1 MISGSTL
8 LACGGAARHG
18 TARQPKCGDGDGDGD
33 VVTVAGRPRA
43 AGAMG
48 CCKDMFTYQ
57 V

>member
-8 LACGGAARHG
+8 LACGGAARQG